1 MLDKKHAFFYSVYIE
16 YILYILY
23 TQRCHMDI
31 VISNASEKPIYEQI
45 SSQIKALIM
54 NGTLKEGEM
63 LPSIR
68 VIAKELK
75 VSVITTKRAY
85 SDLER
90 DGFIE
95 VVQGRGSFVS
105 SRNLDFIREE
115 QLKQAENHLIQAASI
130 AQSSNISLEEL
141 IEMLTIIYEGD

>member
-1 MLDKKHAFFYSVYIE
+1 
-16 YILYILY
+16 
-23 TQRCHMDI
+23 MDI
-31 VISNASEKPIYEQI
+31 IISNASDLPIYEQI

-85 SDLER
+85 ADLER

-105 SRNLDFIREE
+105 GRNLDFIREE
-115 QLKQAENHLIQAASI
+115 QLKSVEMYLQKTVDI
-130 AQSSNISLEEL
+130 ARTSNISLEEL
-141 IEMLTIIYEGD
+141 TEILTLIYEGE

>member
-1 MLDKKHAFFYSVYIE
+1 
-16 YILYILY
+16 
-23 TQRCHMDI
+23 MDI
-31 VISNASEKPIYEQI
+31 VISNASDLPIYEQI

-54 NGTLKEGEM
+54 NGTLKEGEL

-85 SDLER
+85 ADLER

-115 QLKQAENHLIQAASI
+115 QLRNAEMHLQKAVEI
-130 AQSSNISLEEL
+130 AQVGNISLKEL
-141 IEMLTIIYEGD
+141 MEMLTLIYEGE

>member
-1 MLDKKHAFFYSVYIE
+1 
-16 YILYILY
+16 
-23 TQRCHMDI
+23 MDI
-31 VISNASEKPIYEQI
+31 VISNASDLPIYEQI

-54 NGTLKEGEM
+54 NGTLKEGEL

-85 SDLER
+85 ADLER

-115 QLKQAENHLIQAASI
+115 QLRNAEMHLQKAVEI
-130 AQSSNISLEEL
+130 AQMGNISLEEL
-141 IEMLTIIYEGD
+141 MEMLTLIYEGE

>member
-1 MLDKKHAFFYSVYIE
+1 
-16 YILYILY
+16 
-23 TQRCHMDI
+23 MDI
-31 VISNASEKPIYEQI
+31 VISNASDLPIYEQI

-54 NGTLKEGEM
+54 NGTLKEGEL

-85 SDLER
+85 ADLER

-115 QLKQAENHLIQAASI
+115 QLRNAEMHLQKAVEI
-130 AQSSNISLEEL
+130 AQMGNISLEEL
-141 IEMLTIIYEGD
+141 IEMLTLIYEGD

>member
-1 MLDKKHAFFYSVYIE
+1 
-16 YILYILY
+16 
-23 TQRCHMDI
+23 MDI
-31 VISNASEKPIYEQI
+31 VISNASDLPIYEQI

-54 NGTLKEGEM
+54 NGTLKEGEL

-85 SDLER
+85 ADLER

-105 SRNLDFIREE
+105 SPNLDFIREE
-115 QLKQAENHLIQAASI
+115 QLRNAEMHLQKAVEI
-130 AQSSNISLEEL
+130 AQVGNISLKEL
-141 IEMLTIIYEGD
+141 MEMLTLIYEGE

>member
-1 MLDKKHAFFYSVYIE
+1 
-16 YILYILY
+16 
-23 TQRCHMDI
+23 
-31 VISNASEKPIYEQI
+31 
-45 SSQIKALIM
+45 
-54 NGTLKEGEM
+54 M

-68 VIAKELK
+68 VLAKELK

-85 SDLER
+85 ADLER

-115 QLKQAENHLIQAASI
+115 QLKHIESHLVKVAEI
-130 AQSSNISLEEL
+130 AQSSDISLDEL
-141 IEMLTIIYEGD
+141 IEMLTIVYEGDV

>member
-1 MLDKKHAFFYSVYIE
+1 
-16 YILYILY
+16 
-23 TQRCHMDI
+23 MDI
-31 VISNASEKPIYEQI
+31 IISNASDLPIYEQI

-54 NGTLKEGEM
+54 NGTLKEGEL

-85 SDLER
+85 ADLER

-115 QLKQAENHLIQAASI
+115 QLRNAEMHLQKAVEI
-130 AQSSNISLEEL
+130 AQVGNISLKEL
-141 IEMLTIIYEGD
+141 IEMLTLIYEGE

>member
-1 MLDKKHAFFYSVYIE
+1 
-16 YILYILY
+16 
-23 TQRCHMDI
+23 MDI
-31 VISNASEKPIYEQI
+31 VISNASDLPIYEQI
-45 SSQIKALIM
+45 SSQIKSLIM
-54 NGTLKEGEM
+54 NGTLKEGEL

-85 SDLER
+85 ADLER

-115 QLKQAENHLIQAASI
+115 QLRNAEMHLQKAVEI
-130 AQSSNISLEEL
+130 AQVGNISLKEL
-141 IEMLTIIYEGD
+141 MEMLTLIYEGE

>member
-1 MLDKKHAFFYSVYIE
+1 
-16 YILYILY
+16 
-23 TQRCHMDI
+23 MDI
-31 VISNASEKPIYEQI
+31 IISNASDLPIYEQI

-54 NGTLKEGEM
+54 NGTLKEGEL

-85 SDLER
+85 ADLER

-105 SRNLDFIREE
+105 SQNLDFIREE
-115 QLKQAENHLIQAASI
+115 QLRNAEMHLQKAVEI
-130 AQSSNISLEEL
+130 AQVGNISLKEL
-141 IEMLTIIYEGD
+141 IEMLTLIYEGE

>member
-1 MLDKKHAFFYSVYIE
+1 
-16 YILYILY
+16 
-23 TQRCHMDI
+23 MDI
-31 VISNASEKPIYEQI
+31 IISNASDLPIYEQI

-54 NGTLKEGEM
+54 NGTLKEGEL

-85 SDLER
+85 ADLER

-115 QLKQAENHLIQAASI
+115 QLRNAEMHLQKAVEI
-130 AQSSNISLEEL
+130 AQVGNISLKEL
-141 IEMLTIIYEGD
+141 MEMLTLIYEGE

>member
-1 MLDKKHAFFYSVYIE
+1 
-16 YILYILY
+16 
-23 TQRCHMDI
+23 MDI
-31 VISNASEKPIYEQI
+31 IISNSSDLPIYEQI

-85 SDLER
+85 ADLER

-115 QLKQAENHLIQAASI
+115 QLKSVEMYLQKTVEI
-130 AQSSNISLEEL
+130 ARTSNISLEEL
-141 IEMLTIIYEGD
+141 TEILTLIYEGE

>member
-1 MLDKKHAFFYSVYIE
+1 
-16 YILYILY
+16 
-23 TQRCHMDI
+23 MDI
-31 VISNASEKPIYEQI
+31 VISNASDLPIYEQI

-54 NGTLKEGEM
+54 NGTLKEGEL

-85 SDLER
+85 ADLER

-141 IEMLTIIYEGD
+141 IEMLTIIYEGDS

>member
-1 MLDKKHAFFYSVYIE
+1 
-16 YILYILY
+16 
-23 TQRCHMDI
+23 MDI
-31 VISNASEKPIYEQI
+31 VISNASDLPIYEQI

-54 NGTLKEGEM
+54 NGTLKEGEL

-85 SDLER
+85 ADLER

-95 VVQGRGSFVS
+95 VVQGRGSFVG

-115 QLKQAENHLIQAASI
+115 QLKNAEMHLQKAVEI
-130 AQSSNISLEEL
+130 AQMGNISLKEL
-141 IEMLTIIYEGD
+141 MEMLTLIYEGE